1 MQISHGSLY
10 GGCHVLCVVSCQPA
24 APLTSRRQ
32 WKGRLHICSK
42 SLFFDPDDNR
52 NAILRFSFDKLAA
65 IAQKQHRDTK
75 TSPVVE
81 YISLL
86 TRELCEVQSNAP
98 YTFTKLDPGRP
109 QAEYMVTL
117 QYSEMAK
124 LLPFIHKLHDITV
137 NTPFRQ
143 KDEALARVIRQH
155 EDAIQFDSSSIA
167 DIREKVQLP
176 GGRAIVCS
184 QVTPLVTIPGALQ
197 LTDQRLY
204 FQSFNNVS
212 SEIVS
217 KWDIADIKR
226 LYRRRYIMSDKGIEF
241 FYPIKGA
248 SAAVSKP
255 TAVAGSRWGGGRA
268 GGGAASASSS
278 SPASS
283 SSASSSVLSQQSAF
297 FTFANRVQRDS
308 IFDLIQRQ
316 PSFKPS
322 REASLEYMTGQWVK
336 GSLSNYDYLMFLN
349 QQGGRSFQDL
359 TQYPVFPW
367 ILADHTSRSIDLRD
381 ERVYRDLSKPIGALN
396 PTRLETFRRRMREM
410 PKEMGAPF
418 LYGTH
423 YSSPGYVL
431 YYLVRRAPQYQL
443 KLQNG
448 RFDQPDRLFVSVGA
462 SWDSVLNGP
471 ADVKELIPEFY
482 TTELTASSSSKV
494 GDFLVN
500 ELGLDMGVR
509 QNGREVDDVEL
520 PAWAKTPK
528 EYVAKM
534 RQALESEYV
543 SAHLHE
549 WVDLIFGYKQTGDE
563 AVNADNLFYYLTYE
577 GAVDLDA
584 ITDPVERRSLE
595 SQINEFGQTPKKIF
609 DRPHPQRQPKTKS
622 SNGADSDDDD
632 DSDEEDEQE
641 EEASDKASIGRKQ
654 SLRGARSPSIVD
666 GNNPFAT
673 SASSTPTSSAA
684 GSNPFASPT
693 ASTASL
699 PVASASSTDNN
710 PFGTDSPT
718 AASNVSGSAG
728 KKWTWGQ
735 KPAAA
740 TAANTA
746 AREELKDVTAA
757 SAVVGAAAAPSSTV
771 SASAASAATTGIA
784 RLQASTSV
792 PVKPVIPSYMNDTG
806 ASHSSS
812 SIDAGAAN
820 PVSPTSSGSVITSA
834 ASSALPT
841 NIAQSDYDFQL
852 PAPSWQSTW
861 PASSS
866 YARSHLL
873 SQHRDA
879 VTALA
884 FSADSAALLSLSS
897 DSHLKLYSLAD
908 NRLYRSCKVGDLTL
922 SAFAALPAASSASRV
937 LALASWDNRIYLYS
951 INGSSILS
959 SFEAHDDAVSALIAL
974 PSAAATPS
982 LLSASWD
989 ASLKL
994 WPVREST
1001 VASTPLLSL
1010 HEHDTPVKALAV
1022 DEDGRSAVSGS
1033 EDGCVIVWDLRA
1045 GSKVRVIEET
1055 TEEIS
1060 SLLCLAGGDIL
1071 VASKESELRRYDR
1084 GGGVVCSYA
1093 CEEDVY
1099 ALASEGGGGQ
1109 QVLMGGDSGVLRW
1122 LSLSDGSIKQLS
1134 RLEPH
1139 QGPIRS
1145 LSVSADGKRLACG
1158 TGRAKD
1164 NVGIWNVKS

>member
-1 MQISHGSLY
+1 MHAWSSLHQRVAALNTPPTT
-10 GGCHVLCVVSCQPA
+10 CTPQRSTATSASCVLLPAQLLTHCLLLVCLLCVSQ
-24 APLTSRRQ
+24 
-32 WKGRLHICSK
+32 
-42 SLFFDPDDNR
+42 
-52 NAILRFSFDKLAA
+52 
-65 IAQKQHRDTK
+65 
-75 TSPVVE
+75 
-81 YISLL
+81 
-86 TRELCEVQSNAP
+86 
-98 YTFTKLDPGRP
+98 
-109 QAEYMVTL
+109 
-117 QYSEMAK
+117 
-124 LLPFIHKLHDITV
+124 
-137 NTPFRQ
+137 
-143 KDEALARVIRQH
+143 
-155 EDAIQFDSSSIA
+155 
-167 DIREKVQLP
+167 KVQLAN
-176 GGRAIVCS
+176 GRAIVCS
-184 QVTPLVTIPGALQ
+184 QVTPLVTIPGALM
-197 LTDQRLY
+197 LTDQRIY

-217 KWDIADIKR
+217 KWDISDVKR
-226 LYRRRYIMSDKGIEF
+226 LYKRRYIMSDRGIEF

-248 SAAVSKP
+248 TAAVTKP
-255 TAVAGSRWGGGRA
+255 TSSAGSRWGAGRS
-268 GGGAASASSS
+268 GGGAAGASSS
-278 SPASS
+278 SPSS
-283 SSASSSVLSQQSAF
+283 SASASSSVLTQQSAF
-297 FTFANRVQRDS
+297 FTFASKAQRDS
-308 IFDLIQRQ
+308 IFELIQRQ

-322 REASLEYMTGQWVK
+322 REATLEYMTGQWTK

-367 ILADHTSRSIDLRD
+367 IIADHSSRSIDLRD
-381 ERVYRDLSKPIGALN
+381 DSVYRDLSKPIGALN
-396 PTRLETFRRRMREM
+396 SSRLETFRRRMREM

-448 RFDQPDRLFVSVGA
+448 RFDQPDRLFVSVGG

-482 TTELTASSSSKV
+482 TTETTASSSSKV

-500 ELGLDMGVR
+500 ELGLDMGMR
-509 QNGREVDDVEL
+509 QNGKEVDDVEL

-528 EYVAKM
+528 DYVAKM

-543 SAHLHE
+543 SKHLNE
-549 WVDLIFGYKQTGDE
+549 WIDLVFGYKQTGEE
-563 AVNADNLFYYLTYE
+563 AVKADNLFYYLTYE

-609 DRPHPQRQPKTKS
+609 DRPHPQRQAKAKS
-622 SNGADSDDDD
+622 NSGADSDEEEEE
-632 DSDEEDEQE
+632 SDEEEQE
-641 EEASDKASIGRKQ
+641 AEKAAIGRKQ
-654 SLRGARSPSIVD
+654 SLRGTRSPSIAD

-673 SASSTPTSSAA
+673 SGSSTPTNTAA
-684 GSNPFASPT
+684 GGNPFASPT
-693 ASTASL
+693 
-699 PVASASSTDNN
+699 SASSTSLPTSAAATADSN
-710 PFGTDSPT
+710 PFTSDSPT
-718 AASNVSGSAG
+718 AGSSAAGSAG
-728 KKWTWGQ
+728 KKWGTWGT
-735 KPAAA
+735 KPA
-740 TAANTA
+740 
-746 AREELKDVTAA
+746 TAA
-757 SAVVGAAAAPSSTV
+757 SATTSAREERKDDHTAVAAAAEPTPAV
-771 SASAASAATTGIA
+771 SVPVASAAPPAVA
-784 RLQASTSV
+784 RPPPSTYV
-792 PVKPVIPSYMNDTG
+792 PVKPVIPSYMTDSA
-806 ASHSSS
+806 ASSTAASYSSS
-812 SIDAGAAN
+812 TFDSAGG
-820 PVSPTSSGSVITSA
+820 PSSPASSGSVITSA
-834 ASSALPT
+834 GSPST
-841 NIAQSDYDFQL
+841 SNVAQSDYNFHLPSLSWQSPW
-852 PAPSWQSTW
+852 PAPSSF
-861 PASSS
+861 
-866 YARSHLL
+866 ARSHLL

-897 DSHLKLYSLAD
+897 DSHLKIYSLAD
-908 NRLYRSCKVGDLTL
+908 NRLYRSSKVGELTL
-922 SAFAALPAASSASRV
+922 SAFAALPASSSTSRL

-951 INGSSILS
+951 INGSSVLS
-959 SFEAHDDAVSALIAL
+959 SFEAHDDAVSALISL
-974 PSAAATPS
+974 PAAAATPS

-1022 DEDGRSAVSGS
+1022 DEDGRGAVSGS

-1055 TEEIS
+1055 TEEIT
-1060 SLLCLAGGDIL
+1060 SLLCLTGGDIL

-1084 GGGVVCSYA
+1084 GGGIVCSYA

-1099 ALASEGGGGQ
+1099 ALAAEGGGGQ
-1109 QVLMGGDSGVLRW
+1109 QVLVGGETGVLRW
-1122 LSLSDGSIKQLS
+1122 LALSDGSIKEVY
-1134 RLEPH
+1134 RLEAH

-1158 TGRAKD
+1158 TGRPKD

>member
-1 MQISHGSLY
+1 M
-10 GGCHVLCVVSCQPA
+10 CVCPTGQ
-24 APLTSRRQ
+24 
-32 WKGRLHICSK
+32 
-42 SLFFDPDDNR
+42 
-52 NAILRFSFDKLAA
+52 
-65 IAQKQHRDTK
+65 
-75 TSPVVE
+75 
-81 YISLL
+81 
-86 TRELCEVQSNAP
+86 
-98 YTFTKLDPGRP
+98 
-109 QAEYMVTL
+109 
-117 QYSEMAK
+117 
-124 LLPFIHKLHDITV
+124 
-137 NTPFRQ
+137 
-143 KDEALARVIRQH
+143 
-155 EDAIQFDSSSIA
+155 
-167 DIREKVQLP
+167 KVQLAN
-176 GGRAIVCS
+176 GRAIVCS
-184 QVTPLVTIPGALQ
+184 QVTPLVTIPGALM
-197 LTDQRLY
+197 LTDQRVY

-217 KWDIADIKR
+217 KWDISDIKR
-226 LYRRRYIMSDKGIEF
+226 LYKRRYIMTDKGIEF
-241 FYPIKGA
+241 FYPIKGV
-248 SAAVSKP
+248 SAAVAKP
-255 TAVAGSRWGGGRA
+255 AASATSRWGAGRSA
-268 GGGAASASSS
+268 GGAGGASSS
-278 SPASS
+278 SPSASS
-283 SSASSSVLSQQSAF
+283 TGSSSVLTQQSAF
-297 FTFANRVQRDS
+297 FTFSSKAQRDT

-316 PSFKPS
+316 STFKPS

-367 ILADHTSRSIDLRD
+367 IIADQTSRSIDLRD

-396 PTRLETFRRRMREM
+396 PARLETFRRRMKEM
-410 PKEMGAPF
+410 PKEMGTPF

-448 RFDQPDRLFVSVGA
+448 RFDQPDRLFVSVGG

-482 TTELTASSSSKV
+482 TIETTASSSSKV

-500 ELGLDMGVR
+500 ELGLDMGMR
-509 QNGREVDDVEL
+509 QNGKEVDDVEL

-528 EYVAKM
+528 EYVSKM

-543 SAHLHE
+543 SKHLHH
-549 WVDLIFGYKQTGDE
+549 WVDLIFGYKQTGEE
-563 AVNADNLFYYLTYE
+563 AVKADNLFYYLTYE

-609 DRPHPQRQPKTKS
+609 DRPHPQRQAKAKA
-622 SNGADSDDDD
+622 SNGAESEDEDSDDD
-632 DSDEEDEQE
+632 E
-641 EEASDKASIGRKQ
+641 EEETEQASIGRKQ
-654 SLRGARSPSIVD
+654 SLRGTRSPSIAD
-666 GNNPFAT
+666 SSNPFA
-673 SASSTPTSSAA
+673 SGSSTPTNSADS
-684 GSNPFASPT
+684 GNPFASPT
-693 ASTASL
+693 AASFSSSSSSPATA
-699 PVASASSTDNN
+699 ASSADSN
-710 PFGTDSPT
+710 PFAVSDSPT
-718 AASNVSGSAG
+718 AANNTSGSAG
-728 KKWTWGQ
+728 KKWTWGT

-740 TAANTA
+740 
-746 AREELKDVTAA
+746 A
-757 SAVVGAAAAPSSTV
+757 SDSVATQERKEDSGTSGAAAAATPERFPSPAVPV
-771 SASAASAATTGIA
+771 SAAPAAPAAVA
-784 RLQASTSV
+784 RFTPSTYV
-792 PVKPVIPSYMNDTG
+792 PVKPVVPSYMSDNAATT
-806 ASHSSS
+806 SYSSS
-812 SIDAGAAN
+812 SFESSGGSSL
-820 PVSPTSSGSVITSA
+820 SPTSSGSVVTSA
-834 ASSALPT
+834 ASPSPSNT
-841 NIAQSDYDFQL
+841 VQSDYNFL
-852 PAPSWQSTW
+852 LSSLSWQSPW
-861 PASSS
+861 PAPSS

-879 VTALA
+879 VTSLA

-908 NRLYRSCKVGDLTL
+908 NRLYRSSRIGELTL

-951 INGSSILS
+951 INGSSVLS
-959 SFEAHDDAVSALIAL
+959 SFEAHDDAVSALLSL
-974 PSAAATPS
+974 PSAAATPA

-1022 DEDGRSAVSGS
+1022 DEDGRGAVSGS

-1055 TEEIS
+1055 TEEITA
-1060 SLLCLAGGDIL
+1060 LLCLAGGDIL

-1093 CEEDVY
+1093 CEEDVH
-1099 ALASEGGGGQ
+1099 ALAAEGGGGQ
-1109 QVLMGGDSGVLRW
+1109 QVLIGGDLGVLRW
-1122 LSLSDGSIKQLS
+1122 LSLSDGSMKELH
-1134 RLEPH
+1134 RLETH

-1145 LSVSADGKRLACG
+1145 ISVSADGKRVACG
-1158 TGRAKD
+1158 TARAKD
-1164 NVGIWNVKS
+1164 NVGLWNVKS